1 MKNSLLFVNLLQSLL
16 NHQSPLLESFLPQEV
31 ICDSKVL
38 VYGQSDRLSSAR
50 LTCLL
55 NNAVNY
61 TLLLGL
67 WQMFAVVLEL
77 FLIYQSL
84 WDLFYI
90 WNDFH
95 LYLSKEVQCNTF
107 FQGCNIALVREEQ
120 QVMTEVR
127 QFMKRGLRLPNYLAE
142 ELKRRAI
149 QTSIANLR
157 LILNITILNRMK
169 SKPLGK
175 EKIMRDKLLKD
186 ICTKLKHQA
195 FFFES
200 RSNLRIKLLMQI
212 EISYFINEVK

>member
-1 MKNSLLFVNLLQSLL
+1 MENSLLFVNLLKSLL
-16 NHQSPLLESFLPQEV
+16 NHQSPLLERFLPQEV
-31 ICDSKVL
+31 ICDSKLL
-38 VYGQSDRLSSAR
+38 VYGQSDRLSSSR

-67 WQMFAVVLEL
+67 WQMFAVVLAL

-107 FQGCNIALVREEQ
+107 FQGCNISLVREEP
-120 QVMTEVR
+120 QVVTEVG

-142 ELKRRAI
+142 ELEKESNTKI
-149 QTSIANLR
+149 NCQFMPNPGHSNSQQNEEQTFGQRKKQER
-157 LILNITILNRMK
+157 LI
-169 SKPLGK
+169 
-175 EKIMRDKLLKD
+175 
-186 ICTKLKHQA
+186 
-195 FFFES
+195 
-200 RSNLRIKLLMQI
+200 
-212 EISYFINEVK
+212 NERYLYKT

>member
-1 MKNSLLFVNLLQSLL
+1 MENLLLFVNLLQSLL
-16 NHQSPLLESFLPQEV
+16 NHQSPLLERFLPQEV
-31 ICDSKVL
+31 ICYSKIL

-67 WQMFAVVLEL
+67 WQIFAVVLEL

-107 FQGCNIALVREEQ
+107 FQGCNIALVQEEQ
-120 QVMTEVR
+120 QVVTEVG

-142 ELKRRAI
+142 ELE
-149 QTSIANLR
+149 
-157 LILNITILNRMK
+157 
-169 SKPLGK
+169 K
-175 EKIMRDKLLKD
+175 E
-186 ICTKLKHQA
+186 
-195 FFFES
+195 
-200 RSNLRIKLLMQI
+200 SNTMTDCQFMPNT
-212 EISYFINEVK
+212 ENSNTQ